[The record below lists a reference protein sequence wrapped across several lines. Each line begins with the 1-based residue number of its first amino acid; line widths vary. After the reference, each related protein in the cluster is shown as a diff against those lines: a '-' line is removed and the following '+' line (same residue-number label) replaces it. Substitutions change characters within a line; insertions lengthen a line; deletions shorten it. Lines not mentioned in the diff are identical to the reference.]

1 MTLYKAS
8 LKWGFPINE
17 MGTALETVVDERGRV
32 LIPQELREEAGL
44 EEGTVV
50 KLERGKG
57 RTIQIAP
64 VKGGRRPA
72 WRDLNGMKPRRT
84 GKPEWPTPEEIK
96 GIWE

>member
-1 MTLYKAS
+1 M
-8 LKWGFPINE
+8 
-17 MGTALETVVDERGRV
+17 ETIVDERGRV

-50 KLERGKG
+50 RVEKGKG
-57 RTIQIAP
+57 KTIQIAP
-64 VKGGRRPA
+64 LKRGTRLA
-72 WRDLNGMKPRRT
+72 WKDLDGIKPRRT

>member
-1 MTLYKAS
+1 M
-8 LKWGFPINE
+8 
-17 MGTALETVVDERGRV
+17 ETVVDERGRV

-50 KLERGKG
+50 KVEKGKG

-64 VKGGRRPA
+64 LKRGTRLA
-72 WRDLNGMKPRRT
+72 WKDLDGIKPRRT

-96 GIWE
+96 SIWE

>member
-1 MTLYKAS
+1 
-8 LKWGFPINE
+8 

-50 KLERGKG
+50 KVERGKG

-64 VKGGRRPA
+64 VKGGGRPA
-72 WRDLNGMKPRRT
+72 WRDLNGTKPRRT